1 VLDWLK
7 IVVPRPGFQI
17 SAGQVVSYDAD
28 GVEEWH
34 TEKRFMVDGSHD
46 NRVSIRSVL
55 DRDGMPAVEI
65 SGNPAKF
72 FQGHN
77 LFGSDDIVPLAQS
90 FVVAVARAAGFVFSD
105 EALSLISQGLVY
117 VQMVDLTFSW
127 DFGNCNRALS
137 AIQGINQQGHLAH
150 RGRGSMLNEGTC
162 YFGKNS
168 RRWAVKF
175 YAKGEEIKVKGHRL
189 PDGIDRLA
197 DLKSYA
203 DGLVRSEVRV
213 MALELKRMGLDLLRN
228 WRTVEVATT
237 HSAFLSKL
245 NLSEATMTDTKV
257 LPTLSPKLQAIVA
270 AWEAGSD
277 IRVMFKSKET
287 FYRHRRALLA
297 HGIDIAIRKPNPASN
312 VVPLRVVLTGLP
324 VGVPTWAIGTSL
336 YYEPVAA

>member
-1 VLDWLK
+1 
-7 IVVPRPGFQI
+7 
-17 SAGQVVSYDAD
+17 
-28 GVEEWH
+28 
-34 TEKRFMVDGSHD
+34 
-46 NRVSIRSVL
+46 
-55 DRDGMPAVEI
+55 VEI

-77 LFGSDDIVPLAQS
+77 LFGSANMFSLSQA
-90 FVVAVARAAGFVFSD
+90 FAVAVAKAAGYAFSE
-105 EALSLISQGLVY
+105 EASSLLRDGHVQ

-189 PDGIDRLA
+189 PDAIDHLA
-197 DLKSYA
+197 DLKAYA
-203 DGLVRSEVRV
+203 DGLVRSEVRI
-213 MALELKRMGLDLLRN
+213 MALELKRMGLDQLSN
-228 WRTVEVATT
+228 WRTVDVATI

-257 LPTLSPKLQAIVA
+257 LPSLSPKLQAIVA
-270 AWEAGSD
+270 AWESGSD

-324 VGVPTWAIGTSL
+324 VAVPTWAIGTSL